1 MPVKVLVCP
10 LNWGLGHAT
19 RCIPVIRAFLE
30 RNCTVTVAASG
41 ASLEL
46 LRQEFGNRVVYE
58 EFPGKQIRYSRGRF
72 MILKLTLQLP
82 AFLISMVKEHLWISR
97 KVKLIQ
103 PQIVISDNRYGAR
116 SKHVL
121 SVFISHQVFVQM
133 PPKLKP
139 FQNFANYINHI
150 FLKAFDHCWAP
161 DMENPPGL
169 SGALTHHKPVPFI
182 DFIGP
187 LSRFRD
193 VENYNRHGQADE
205 LPENFILVI
214 LSGPEPQR
222 TILEEKLQRELKEET
237 VVWFRALPGNTALQR
252 SGNHF
257 LFNHG
262 STALM
267 GYCIQKA
274 RMVISRSGYTTVMD
288 LEVFGKKA
296 VLIPTPGQTEQE
308 YLAQL
313 LDKEQMA
320 AFIKQKNTSQLQ
332 ESMKKAESYRGIFVS
347 DSASL
352 LRFHVDKLLKQVTGP

>member
-1 MPVKVLVCP
+1 MPAKVLVCP

-19 RCIPVIRAFLE
+19 RCIPVVHAFLE

-46 LRQEFGNRVVYE
+46 LRQEFGNRVTYE
-58 EFPGKQIRYSRGRF
+58 EFPGKEIRYSRGCF
-72 MILKLTLQLP
+72 MILKLTSQLP
-82 AFLISMVKEHLWISR
+82 AFLVSMVKEHLWISR
-97 KVKLIQ
+97 NVKLIQ
-103 PQIVISDNRYGAR
+103 PQIVVSDNRYGVR

-121 SVFISHQVFVQM
+121 SVFISHQVFIQM

-139 FQNFANYINHI
+139 IQSFANYINHI

-161 DMENPPGL
+161 DIENPPGL
-169 SGALTHHKPVPFI
+169 SGVLTHHKPLSFV
-182 DFIGP
+182 DFVGP
-187 LSRFRD
+187 LSRFQD
-193 VENYNRHGQADE
+193 VENYNRHDMAGQ

-222 TILEEKLQRELKEET
+222 TILEEKLQRELKDET
-237 VVWFRALPGNTALQR
+237 VVWFRAFPGNTVLQR
-252 SGNHF
+252 LGNHF

-262 STALM
+262 STSLM

-288 LEVFGKKA
+288 LAVFGKKA

-313 LDKEQMA
+313 LDKQQMA
-320 AFIKQKNTSQLQ
+320 AAIIQKSISQLQ
-332 ESMKKAESYRGIFVS
+332 ESMKKAESYRGISVS
-347 DSASL
+347 DSGSL
-352 LRFHVDKLLKQVTGP
+352 LNFHVDKILKQVTGP